1 MNKLQITLFSLLGF
15 AVAVLFYLQ
24 FSSNGKKNN
33 AGIST
38 KVSPATNAS
47 SPLKVA
53 YIDLDSIREK
63 YDYFKLKNK
72 ELENEKVRIESEIE
86 NGLKKLESD
95 RNAFAG
101 RGASISQEEMEK
113 FQYDFQNRYQ
123 ALGQRRETLLNQHL
137 ANQNKALDDIQKRIN
152 DFLEEYNKMAG
163 YHFIFSTGEGNLT
176 LYHKDTSFNITNEVI
191 EGLNDIYRKEKKK

>member
-1 MNKLQITLFSLLGF
+1 MNKLQITLFSVLGI
-15 AVAVLFYLQ
+15 AVAALFYLQ
-24 FSSNGKKNN
+24 FSSNGKKSN
-33 AGIST
+33 AGISA
-38 KVSPATNAS
+38 KVSPAAS
-47 SPLKVA
+47 ASVPLKVA
-53 YIDLDSIREK
+53 YIDLDSIREQ

-101 RGASISQEEMEK
+101 RGASITQEEMEK

-152 DFLEEYNKMAG
+152 DFLEEHNKTAG

-176 LYHKDTSFNITNEVI
+176 LYHKDSSFNITNEVVA
-191 EGLNDIYRKEKKK
+191 GLNEIYKKGK

>member
-1 MNKLQITLFSLLGF
+1 MNKIQITLFSILGF
-15 AVAVLFYLQ
+15 AIAVLFYLQ
-24 FSSNGKKNN
+24 FSSNGKKSN
-33 AGIST
+33 AGTSL
-38 KVSPATNAS
+38 KVSPGANAS
-47 SPLKVA
+47 VSLKVA
-53 YIDLDSIREK
+53 YIDLDSIREQ

-101 RGASISQEEMEK
+101 RGASITQEEMEK

-152 DFLEEYNKMAG
+152 DFLEEYNKTAG

-176 LYHKDTSFNITNEVI
+176 LYYKDSSFNITNEVVA
-191 EGLNDIYRKEKKK
+191 GLNEIYKKGK

>member
-15 AVAVLFYLQ
+15 AVATLFYLQ
-24 FSSNGKKNN
+24 FFSSGKNSN
-33 AGIST
+33 AGISA
-38 KVSPATNAS
+38 KVSPAANAS
-47 SPLKVA
+47 APLKVA
-53 YIDLDSIREK
+53 YIDLDSIREH
-63 YDYFKLKNK
+63 YEYFKLKNK

-101 RGASISQEEMEK
+101 RGASITQEEMEK

-152 DFLEEYNKMAG
+152 DFIKEYNQTAR
-163 YHFIFSTGEGNLT
+163 YNFVFSTGEGNLT
-176 LYHKDTSFNITNEVI
+176 LYYKDSAFDITEEVI
-191 EGLNDIYRKEKKK
+191 EGLNQRYRNSEK

>member
-1 MNKLQITLFSLLGF
+1 MNKLQITLFSVLGI
-15 AVAVLFYLQ
+15 AVATLFYLQ
-24 FSSNGKKNN
+24 FSTNGKKNN
-33 AGIST
+33 AGISA
-38 KVSPATNAS
+38 KVSSAAS
-47 SPLKVA
+47 ASVPLKVA
-53 YIDLDSIREK
+53 YIDLDSIREQ

-101 RGASISQEEMEK
+101 RGASITQEEMEK

-123 ALGQRRETLLNQHL
+123 ALGQRRETMLNQHL

-152 DFLEEYNKMAG
+152 DFLEEYNKTAG

-176 LYHKDTSFNITNEVI
+176 LYHKDSSFNITNEVVA
-191 EGLNDIYRKEKKK
+191 GLNEIYKKGK

>member
-1 MNKLQITLFSLLGF
+1 MNKVQITLFTILGL
-15 AVAVLFYLQ
+15 AIAVLFYLQ
-24 FSSNGKKNN
+24 FSSAGKK
-33 AGIST
+33 
-38 KVSPATNAS
+38 SPANSSSKAPAS
-47 SPLKVA
+47 SNSSAPLKVA
-53 YIDLDSIREK
+53 YIDLDSIREQ
-63 YDYFKLKNK
+63 YEYFKLKNK

-95 RNAFAG
+95 RNTFAG
-101 RGASISQEEMEK
+101 RGASITQEEMEK

-152 DFLEEYNKMAG
+152 DFLEEYNKTAG

-176 LYHKDTSFNITNEVI
+176 LYHKDSSFNITNEVVA
-191 EGLNDIYRKEKKK
+191 GLNEIYKKGK

>member
-1 MNKLQITLFSLLGF
+1 MNKLQITLFSVLGM
-15 AVAVLFYLQ
+15 AVAALFYLQ
-24 FSSNGKKNN
+24 FSSNGKKSN
-33 AGIST
+33 AGISA
-38 KVSPATNAS
+38 KVSPAAS
-47 SPLKVA
+47 ASVPLKVA
-53 YIDLDSIREK
+53 YIDLDSIREQ

-101 RGASISQEEMEK
+101 RGASITQEEMEK

-152 DFLEEYNKMAG
+152 DFLEEYNKTAG
-163 YHFIFSTGEGNLT
+163 YHFIFSAGEGNLT
-176 LYHKDTSFNITNEVI
+176 LYHKDSSFNITNEVVA
-191 EGLNDIYRKEKKK
+191 GLNEIYKKGK

>member
-1 MNKLQITLFSLLGF
+1 MNKLQITLFSVLGI
-15 AVAVLFYLQ
+15 AVAALFYLQ
-24 FSSNGKKNN
+24 FSSNGKKSN
-33 AGIST
+33 AGISA
-38 KVSPATNAS
+38 KVSPTAS
-47 SPLKVA
+47 ASVPLKVA
-53 YIDLDSIREK
+53 YIDLDSIREQ

-101 RGASISQEEMEK
+101 RGASITQEEMEK

-152 DFLEEYNKMAG
+152 DFLEEYNKTAG

-176 LYHKDTSFNITNEVI
+176 LYHKDSSFNITNEVVA
-191 EGLNDIYRKEKKK
+191 GLNEIYKKGK